1 MKKVFIILSYILF
14 FFNNNLLSAE
24 NSKLKIGLLAPFS
37 GEFKDLGNSILF
49 SLQLALDEINDQD
62 VMIVPRDSGSNNKE
76 KLNKS
81 IQEIADE
88 GVKIIIG
95 PMEHKNFDEV
105 KKYKDLIFI
114 SPSNVQPNIQDNIIS
129 VGISLES
136 QLISLQ
142 KFLKKQNKNKTII
155 LYPKNEYMELVDNK
169 IDKMGLKYYK
179 KFKYSTDPKIITGEI
194 EKLTNYSQRRNNL
207 EIRKKILEKRDDYK
221 AKTELK
227 LLEER
232 YTLGKVNFD
241 SVIVIDFGN
250 SLKSVLTSLIFSDVD
265 QNDVLFTTV
274 NQWFD
279 KSIFFENSVKTLFY
293 PSVDFNNFEKYNYK
307 YIKTFNLY
315 PSEIT
320 ILTYDALGLIYY
332 IWKKNKNVVSIKD
345 FFFKGKIKG
354 KIGTFAI
361 KEGKIIQDLK
371 IYKVSD
377 KKFTKF

>member
-105 KKYKDLIFI
+105 RKYKDLIFI

-354 KIGTFAI
+354 KIGTFTI